1 MRLANSNCPN
11 DWRTDM
17 PRYFDDH
24 FQRHLRNDISWE
36 LLLTQLRWPHKQR
49 QGQLAFLCPR
59 CHEYLSAVNPRTN
72 LGRCFYCQTNFN
84 PIDFTMVVEECDFVT
99 AVGYLKPL
107 LSRRRPPRA
116 PLPAFSTAE
125 AQPAGHR
132 ARLDPIRPPR

>member
-1 MRLANSNCPN
+1 
-11 DWRTDM
+11 M
-17 PRYFDDH
+17 PRYFDDD
-24 FQRHLRNDISWE
+24 FLRSLRNEISWE

-84 PIDFTMVVEECDFVT
+84 PIDFTMAVDECDFVT

-107 LSRRRPPRA
+107 LGEGKRRPPRN
-116 PLPAFSTAE
+116 
-125 AQPAGHR
+125 
-132 ARLDPIRPPR
+132 